1 MGIMGRQH
9 GHPTGN
15 EGEVLVHPSL
25 AHPYLTPSLLRE
37 GSPPFQSPHKCLCAQ
52 SISLCAQGAAGLELS
67 PMVGRS

>member
-1 MGIMGRQH
+1 M
-9 GHPTGN
+9 
-15 EGEVLVHPSL
+15 LVHPSL